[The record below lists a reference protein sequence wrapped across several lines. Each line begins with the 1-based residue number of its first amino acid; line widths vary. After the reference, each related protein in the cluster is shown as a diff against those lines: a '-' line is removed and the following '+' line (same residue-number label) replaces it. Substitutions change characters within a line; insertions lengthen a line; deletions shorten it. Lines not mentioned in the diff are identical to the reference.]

1 MPKILAFAGSAREGS
16 FNVRLVRAG
25 MEAVRSAGGDVTL
38 VDFREFPMP
47 LYDGDLEAAQGL
59 PPHAKRFKELM
70 KQHHGLLIASPEYN
84 SSISPLLK
92 NAIDWASR
100 AEPGDQ
106 GMVAFSGKV
115 AALISASP
123 SALGGVRG
131 LAALRSILGNIGV
144 IVLPEQ
150 LIVPQADK
158 AFGDDGSLKE
168 DRHRTSLGRIAS
180 RLVQVTTR
188 VEA

>member
-25 MEAVRSAGGDVTL
+25 VEAVRSAGGDVTL

-47 LYDGDLEAAQGL
+47 LYNGDLEKEEGI
-59 PPHAKRFKELM
+59 PTHAKRFKELL
-70 KQHHGLLIASPEYN
+70 KQHQALLIASPEYN

-100 AEPGDQ
+100 AEPGEP
-106 GMVAFSGKV
+106 GLAAYSGKV
-115 AALISASP
+115 AAIIAASTGQ
-123 SALGGVRG
+123 LGGVRG

-150 LIVPQADK
+150 LIIPQADK
-158 AFGDDGSLKE
+158 AFAEDGSITE
-168 DRHRTSLGRIAS
+168 DRYRTSLAKIAS
-180 RLVQVTTR
+180 RLVQVASR
-188 VEA
+188 VQT